1 MANGFG
7 SLYVGSSGL
16 RGAQNAINTTANNL
30 ANMDT
35 IGYVREQ
42 VIFADET
49 YNKIKDVTPR
59 TNMQQHGLGV
69 SIGDVVHIRDIFL
82 DKAYRLEEGR
92 SSFYNTSYEVVEQI
106 EDFLQELNG
115 MEFKESILEL
125 WQSFQEYEKE
135 PENSTNQN
143 LVVEKTELF
152 LSRCDALYS
161 DLISYQDNLNDQI
174 KDSIDNINKLAKDIY
189 KLNLEIQ
196 KVEAGKLE
204 TAMTV
209 RDIRDAKIDEL
220 ASYGK
225 ISVEEDATGFAY
237 ISFENIDLVGSDRA
251 YEIELRKD
259 DHTGFYTPYW
269 KHLSDTR
276 VGRYQDV
283 YNLDAVISPEFDS
296 DVGKVKALMLSR
308 GSEYGTADYLNGD
321 DNDGTPYKE
330 LKKSSIM
337 EVQAEIAVLF
347 RRIVNTVNNHFSPL
361 KESGLDTIEGTL
373 DDGTQASFTYDNGVV
388 TYQHTN
394 QNGVVD
400 TYIYRNE
407 DEYLDKQNGV
417 AGKEYRKAN
426 SILILDEENASYGT
440 DMELPPRELFLRY
453 GSERYTKLTASD
465 GKVYYVYNGER
476 IDNPSTHYALSRV
489 EINPEIKNQAGLMP
503 CYTKN
508 GAVDRKLSENLVLA
522 WEVKDMII
530 GPDDTIPCNISAFYD
545 KIVGRTAN
553 RGSTYHSAGQ
563 TLERSAAALDK
574 KRQEVIGVS
583 SDEELTK
590 MIKYQSAYNASSR
603 FMTVISEMT
612 ELIVT
617 QLR

>member
-30 ANMDT
+30 ANLNT
-35 IGYVREQ
+35 VGYVREQ

-49 YNKIKDVTPR
+49 YNRIKDVTTR
-59 TNMQQHGLGV
+59 TNMQQNGLGV

-92 SSFYNTSYEVVEQI
+92 SSFYNTSYEVVEQV

-115 MEFKESILEL
+115 MEFKESIQEL

-143 LVVEKTELF
+143 LVIEKTELF
-152 LSRCDALYS
+152 LTRCDSLYS
-161 DLISYQDNLNDQI
+161 DLISYQDNLNEQI
-174 KDSIDNINKLAKDIY
+174 KDSIDNINKLARDIY
-189 KLNLEIQ
+189 KLNSEIQ
-196 KVEAGKLE
+196 KVESAKLE

-220 ASYGK
+220 ATYGK
-225 ISVEEDATGFAY
+225 IRVEEDATGFAF
-237 ISFENIDLVGSDRA
+237 ITFENIELVGTDRA

-269 KHLSDTR
+269 KHLSDKR

-283 YNLDAVISPEFDS
+283 FNLDAVISPEYDS
-296 DVGKVKALMLSR
+296 DIGKVKALMLSR
-308 GSEYGTADYLNGD
+308 GSEYGTDEYLNGD

-337 EVQAEIAVLF
+337 EVQSEISVLF
-347 RRIVNTVNNHFSPL
+347 RKIVLTVNNHFSPL
-361 KESGLDTIEGTL
+361 KESNLDTITGTL
-373 DDGTQASFTYDNGVV
+373 DDGTTATFTYDNGTV
-388 TYQHTN
+388 TYNHIDK
-394 QNGVVD
+394 NG
-400 TYIYRNE
+400 NE
-407 DEYLDKQNGV
+407 DIFVFKDEDAYLDRV
-417 AGKEYRKAN
+417 DGKVGKTYRKAN
-426 SILILDEENASYGT
+426 SILILDEENASYGI
-440 DMELPPRELFLRY
+440 DNELPPRELFVRY
-453 GSERYTKLTASD
+453 GSDRYTKLTAAD

-476 IDNPSTHYALSRV
+476 VDNPSTHYSLSRV
-489 EINPEIKNQAGLMP
+489 EVNAEIRNKAGLMP

-508 GAVDRKLSENLVLA
+508 GAVNRDLSAQLAQA

-553 RGSTYHSAGQ
+553 RGSAYHSAGL

-603 FMTVISEMT
+603 FMSVISEMT